1 MLFRN
6 RFLLLLALAALLAF
20 LSLSLQFC
28 KYSWAAGSWDS
39 GGSSLGHRGPDLVG
53 NKEAP
58 KPLFFT
64 RTVRFLFF
72 FFLIVSARGEH
83 L

>member
-58 KPLFFT
+58 KPLFL

-72 FFLIVSARGEH
+72 FFFLNH
-83 L
+83 